1 MLHALTQLAED
12 EGLIGDPAFE
22 MKPVAYLIVLSEEGR
37 FLGYASQL
45 YTPPLEPGKKKP
57 GKPIAKRLSIPR
69 QFNPETGGGRTSADF
84 SYFLVDKA
92 EYVLGCVPDGK
103 GAAPSGPKS
112 ADRQKLFR
120 DQVAECQRETG
131 AEELK
136 AVLAFLDDIMQNGLK
151 EPLPRECGPSDQ
163 FAFQIRSEDQE
174 GRHAHLVPAVAAW
187 WRGRCQKKSSGEA
200 TLNCLITGEAIS
212 EPGLFP
218 VIKRVPGGTTSGA
231 GIVSFNAPAFESYG
245 WEGCLNAPISPE
257 AAQKTAT
264 ALNRL
269 LDSAFETQ
277 DGVKLKKRHIRLDAT
292 TVLAYWSGGTS
303 EGADWFGECL
313 EVPDLQQVGSTVE
326 AIWRGKVPPDFD
338 ADTAPFFAV
347 TLSGAQGRVIVRD
360 WYQSTVKATQ
370 KAVAEHFQALELDLI
385 TRAGE
390 GKKLPAVLSL
400 RALLESLVVGGDQE
414 RIPPPL
420 SAQMTRAALSG
431 ANHPYPIT
439 ALQRALQRYRAE
451 ITDDT
456 WLASRR
462 RDVLASLCKAFLSRN
477 FKQEPEPRPAPTR
490 LMNPMNPNPGYL
502 AGRLLA
508 AYGEM
513 QRLAQ
518 HPNKINAT
526 VIDKYYGSFSVAPAS
541 VLKGLDQLH
550 KSHRR
555 TALKSLATVGTSVR
569 IPVSSI
575 AGSLAANIDAIYA
588 GMMQTDE
595 WKRLSVADQAE
606 FVLGYHHQT
615 RWHRMS
621 ARQRDAWI
629 MSEPSI
635 VLDSPKC
642 FLVHKLKDDTLPD
655 ISPDLDTAETDS

>member
-12 EGLIGDPAFE
+12 EDLIGDPAFE
-22 MKPVAYLIVLSEEGR
+22 MKPVAYLIVLSEVGR

-84 SYFLVDKA
+84 AYFLVDKA

-120 DQVAECQRETG
+120 DQIADCQHETG
-131 AEELK
+131 SEELK
-136 AVLAFLDDIMQNGLK
+136 AVLTFLDDVIQNGLQ
-151 EPLPRECGPSDQ
+151 EPPPRECAPSDQ

-174 GRHAHLVPAVAAW
+174 GRLAHLVPAVAVW
-187 WRGRCQKKSSGEA
+187 WRGRCQKKTSIESN
-200 TLNCLITGEAIS
+200 LNCLITGQPIIA
-212 EPGLFP
+212 PGLFP
-218 VIKRVPGGTTSGA
+218 VIKRVPGGAMGGA

-245 WEGCLNAPISPE
+245 WEGSLNAPISPE
-257 AAQKTAT
+257 AAQKAAT

-277 DGVKLKKRHIRLDAT
+277 DGEKLKKRHIRLDAT
-292 TVLAYWSGGTS
+292 TVLAYWSGDSG
-303 EGADWFGECL
+303 EGADWFGDCL
-313 EVPDLQQVGSTVE
+313 EVPDVQQVGSALE

-338 ADTAPFFAV
+338 ADTVPFFAV

-370 KAVAEHFQALELDLI
+370 KAVAEHFRALELDLM

-390 GKKLPAVLSL
+390 GKTLPPVLSL
-400 RALLESLVVGGDQE
+400 RVLLESLVVGGDQE

-439 ALQRALQRYRAE
+439 ALQRGLQRYRAE
-451 ITDDT
+451 ITDDS
-456 WLASRR
+456 WYASRR
-462 RDVLASLCKAFLSRN
+462 RDVLASLCKAFLCRN
-477 FKQEPEPRPAPTR
+477 FKSETEPRTEPTR

-526 VIDKYYGSFSVAPAS
+526 VIDKYYGSFSVAPGP
-541 VLKGLDQLH
+541 LLPGLDKLYV
-550 KSHRR
+550 SHRR
-555 TALKSLATVGTSVR
+555 SALKNLSTKWIAPSAARLAD
-569 IPVSSI
+569 
-575 AGSLAANIDAIYA
+575 NIEKIYA
-588 GMMQTDE
+588 ALKTTQK
-595 WKRLSVADQAE
+595 WQRLDLRDQAE
-606 FVLGYHHQT
+606 FVLGFHHQA

-621 ARQRDAWI
+621 GAERDAWI
-629 MSEPSI
+629 TSRSI
-635 VLDSPKC
+635 DLDSPDC
-642 FLVHKLKDDTLPD
+642 ILVHKLKDETLPD
-655 ISPDLDTAETDS
+655 ITPDRDTAETES

>member
-12 EGLIGDPAFE
+12 EGLVGDPAFE

-69 QFNPETGGGRTSADF
+69 QFNIETGAGRASGDF
-84 SYFLVDKA
+84 AYFLVDKA

-112 ADRQKLFR
+112 LSRQKLFR
-120 DQVAECQRETG
+120 DQVAECHRATNTS
-131 AEELK
+131 ELQ
-136 AVLAFLDDIMQNGLK
+136 AVLTFLDDVMQGGLST
-151 EPLPRECGPSDQ
+151 PPPPECGPGDQ
-163 FAFQIRSEDQE
+163 FAFQIRSHDAE
-174 GRHAHLVPAVAAW
+174 GRLAHRVPAVASW
-187 WRGRCQKKSSGEA
+187 WRGRCQKKATSES
-200 TLNCLITGEAIS
+200 TLNCLITGQPITKLA
-212 EPGLFP
+212 LFP
-218 VIKRVPGGTTSGA
+218 LIKRVPGGAMAGA

-245 WEGCLNAPISPE
+245 WSGKDNRSLNAPISPE
-257 AAQKTAT
+257 AAQKAAT

-277 DGVKLKKRHIRLDAT
+277 DGEKLKKRHIRLDAT
-292 TVLAYWSGGTS
+292 TVLAYWSGGTG
-303 EGADWFGECL
+303 EGADWFGDCL
-313 EVPDLQQVGSTVE
+313 EVPDVQQVGSTVE
-326 AIWRGKVPPDFD
+326 TIWRGKVPPDFD
-338 ADTAPFFAV
+338 ADTVPFFAV

-390 GKKLPAVLSL
+390 GKTLPPVLSL
-400 RALLESLVVGGDQE
+400 RAILESIVVDGDQE

-420 SAQMTRAALSG
+420 SAQMTRAALGG
-431 ANHPYPIT
+431 ANHPYPVT
-439 ALQRALQRYRAE
+439 ALQRGLQRYRAE
-451 ITDDT
+451 ITDDS

-462 RDVLASLCKAFLSRN
+462 RDVLASLCKAFLCRN
-477 FKQEPEPRPAPTR
+477 FKSETEPNTDPTR

-526 VIDKYYGSFSVAPAS
+526 VIDKYYGSFSVAPGP
-541 VLKGLDQLH
+541 LLPGLDKLH
-550 KSHRR
+550 VSHRR
-555 TALKSLATVGTSVR
+555 SALKNVGAKWVAPSAARLAD
-569 IPVSSI
+569 
-575 AGSLAANIDAIYA
+575 NIDKIYA
-588 GMMQTDE
+588 ALQTTQS
-595 WKRLSVADQAE
+595 WQRLDLRQQAE
-606 FVLGYHHQT
+606 FVLGFHHQT

-621 ARQRDAWI
+621 GAERDAWI
-629 MSEPSI
+629 ASRSI
-635 VLDSPKC
+635 DLDSPDC
-642 FLVHKLKDDTLPD
+642 ILSHKLQDETIPDAPATDTSEAD
-655 ISPDLDTAETDS
+655 F

>member
-45 YTPPLEPGKKKP
+45 YIPPLEPGKKKA

-84 SYFLVDKA
+84 PYFLVDKA

-112 ADRQKLFR
+112 SDRQKLFR
-120 DQVAECQRETG
+120 DQIAECQHETG
-131 AEELK
+131 SNELK
-136 AVLAFLDDIMQNGLK
+136 AVLTFLDDARQNGLK
-151 EPLPRECGPSDQ
+151 ELPPRECGPSDQ
-163 FAFQIRSEDQE
+163 FAFQIRSETQE
-174 GRHAHLVPAVAAW
+174 SRLAHLLPHVVAW
-187 WRGRCQKKSSGEA
+187 WKGRCQKQTSSE
-200 TLNCLITGEAIS
+200 TNLNCLITGEPLS

-245 WEGCLNAPISPE
+245 WEGSLNAPISPE
-257 AAQKTAT
+257 AAQKAAT

-277 DGVKLKKRHIRLDAT
+277 GGEKLKKRHIRLDAT
-292 TVLAYWSGGTS
+292 TVLAYWSGGSS
-303 EGADWFGECL
+303 EGADWFGDCL
-313 EVPDLQQVGSTVE
+313 EVPDIQKVGSTVE
-326 AIWRGKVPPDFD
+326 TIWRGKVPPVFD
-338 ADTAPFFAV
+338 ADTVPFFAV

-370 KAVAEHFQALELDLI
+370 KAVAEHFKALDLDLI
-385 TRAGE
+385 TRAGA
-390 GKKLPAVLSL
+390 GKTLPAVLSL
-400 RALLESLVVGGDQE
+400 RALLEAMVVDGDQE

-420 SAQMTRAALSG
+420 SAQMTRAALGG
-431 ANHPYPIT
+431 ANHPYPVT

-451 ITDDT
+451 ITDDS

-477 FKQEPEPRPAPTR
+477 FAKQEPKSHPEPAR
-490 LMNPMNPNPGYL
+490 LMNPMNPNAGYL

-518 HPNKINAT
+518 HPNKVNAT
-526 VIDKYYGSFSVAPAS
+526 VIDKYYGSFSVAPGP
-541 VLKGLDQLH
+541 LLPGLDKLH
-550 KSHRR
+550 VSHRR
-555 TALKSLATVGTSVR
+555 SALKNQSAKWVAPSAARLAD
-569 IPVSSI
+569 
-575 AGSLAANIDAIYA
+575 NIEKIYA
-588 GMMQTDE
+588 ALKTTKK
-595 WKRLSVADQAE
+595 WKRLNLSDQAE
-606 FVLGYHHQT
+606 FVLGFHHQS

-621 ARQRDAWI
+621 GAERDAWI
-629 MSEPSI
+629 TSRSI
-635 VLDSPKC
+635 DLDSPDC
-642 FLVHKLKDDTLPD
+642 ILVHKLKDETLPD
-655 ISPDLDTAETDS
+655 IIPDLETADTDS